1 MSDSLVERAEK
12 VKKAVEQGKESFTAT
27 KTEYTL
33 NQKLLNET
41 LAEIKTKYGL
51 NSYEELQ
58 AAVKNLGEKIT
69 TNLGEIEELLAAAN
83 IPLSE
88 VPSHEV

>member
-12 VKKAVEQGKESFTAT
+12 VKKAVEVGRESFTAT

-33 NQKLLNET
+33 NQATLDKT
-41 LAEIKTKYGL
+41 LAEIKTKYDL
-51 NSYEELQ
+51 NSLEELQ

-69 TNLGEIEELLAAAN
+69 TDLSKIEGLLAAAN
-83 IPLSE
+83 ITLPE
-88 VPSHEV
+88 GVPREL